1 MDYRAA
7 TAELKT
13 LYPVLRIHNLTWHY
27 YRQWWHNGS
36 MDVLLLQSV
45 HQPTTVRGVLQSCER
60 KATATVFAERMGL
73 AEPVAHGPKPEAQNT
88 ASLSTAN

>member
-36 MDVLLLQSV
+36 MDRLLKQSL
-45 HQPTTVRGVLQSCER
+45 HHANTARGVLQSCER
-60 KATATVFAERMGL
+60 KATAQVLADTVFNNR
-73 AEPVAHGPKPEAQNT
+73 
-88 ASLSTAN
+88 

>member
-7 TAELKT
+7 TDQLKKMT
-13 LYPVLRIHNLTWHY
+13 ALLRIHNLTWHY

-45 HQPTTVRGVLQSCER
+45 DQRTTVRGVLASCER
-60 KATATVFAERMGL
+60 KAVGQVMSEF
-73 AEPVAHGPKPEAQNT
+73 
-88 ASLSTAN
+88 LSPTR